1 MFDLNLIENLLFLCR
16 CLSLMFDSYHR
27 LYSQNEMLYFNRKHV
42 KLYSFMSNKAKIRS
56 LFLIIQRY
64 LFREILYTL
73 IALTILLLLIYIS
86 HRFMVYLV
94 DASAGNLPT
103 QFILQLLVTRLLGDL
118 VLILP
123 LGFFLAILLALG
135 RLYKDNEIT
144 ALAAC
149 GIGIPTSSILTL
161 GVIFAILIGFLSLI
175 VAPWAKAQMH
185 QLITHIAAVGEVS
198 GIAAG
203 RFKELIQGQ
212 GVFYVERVD
221 AEHKIMGTVFAQANL
236 PDRRIVL
243 TAKQSYQTVEA
254 GELYLT
260 FIDGRRYDNKPGLLN
275 YEITE
280 FAEHKII
287 IPKQTHSINNKERE
301 AIPTIDLLGV
311 EDPIYQ
317 AELQWRISLPIS
329 VVLLAILAVPLS
341 HTTPRQGQYSK
352 VFTGILIY
360 LIYNNLLNIAKKW
373 LENGDVPPQFG
384 LWWVHGGLLLI
395 IAILAN
401 IAFLKNQF
409 NTIKVKIFPLP
420 DLPLKS

>member
-1 MFDLNLIENLLFLCR
+1 
-16 CLSLMFDSYHR
+16 
-27 LYSQNEMLYFNRKHV
+27 
-42 KLYSFMSNKAKIRS
+42 
-56 LFLIIQRY
+56 LIIQRY

-103 QFILQLLVTRLLGDL
+103 QFILQLLVTRLLSDL

-135 RLYKDNEIT
+135 RLYKDNEVT

-149 GIGIPTSSILTL
+149 GVGIPTPSILAL
-161 GVIFAILIGFLSLI
+161 GLTFALFIGVLSLV
-175 VAPWAKAQMH
+175 VAPWAKAHMH

-212 GVFYVERVD
+212 GIFYVEQVD
-221 AEHKIMGTVFAQANL
+221 AEQKVMKTVFAQANL

-243 TAKQSYQTVEA
+243 VAKRSYQTVEA

-260 FIDGRRYDNKPGLLN
+260 FVEGRRYDNKPNALN

-280 FAEHKII
+280 FTEHRIR
-287 IPKQTHSINNKERE
+287 IPKRVPTLNSKERE
-301 AIPTIDLLGV
+301 AVPTIALLGAK
-311 EDPIYQ
+311 DPAYQ
-317 AELQWRISLPIS
+317 AELQWRVSLPLS
-329 VVLLAILAVPLS
+329 VVLLAMLAVPLS
-341 HTTPRQGQYSK
+341 HTTPRQGQYAK
-352 VFTGILIY
+352 ILTGILIY

-373 LENGDVPPQFG
+373 LEQGDISPQLG
-384 LWWVHGGLLLI
+384 VWWVHGGLLLI

-401 IAFLKNQF
+401 ISFLKSQF
-409 NTIKVKIFPLP
+409 NTLKTKILP
-420 DLPLKS
+420 FLNLRSIS

>member
-1 MFDLNLIENLLFLCR
+1 MI
-16 CLSLMFDSYHR
+16 
-27 LYSQNEMLYFNRKHV
+27 
-42 KLYSFMSNKAKIRS
+42 IR
-56 LFLIIQRY
+56 RY
-64 LFREILYTL
+64 LFREVLYTL

-149 GIGIPTSSILTL
+149 GLGIPTSSILTL
-161 GVIFAILIGFLSLI
+161 SLIFALFIGVLSLV
-175 VAPWAKAQMH
+175 VAPWAKAHMH

-212 GVFYVERVD
+212 GVFYVEQVD
-221 AEHKIMGTVFAQANL
+221 AEHKMMKTVFAQANL
-236 PDRRIVL
+236 PDRRIIL
-243 TAKQSYQTVEA
+243 IAKRSYQTVEA

-260 FIDGRRYDNKPGLLN
+260 FIDGRRYDSKPGALN

-280 FAEHKII
+280 FSEHKIR
-287 IPKQTHSINNKERE
+287 IPKRTPTINTKERE
-301 AIPTIDLLGV
+301 AIPTITLLGAK
-311 EDPIYQ
+311 DPVYQ
-317 AELQWRISLPIS
+317 AELQWRISLPLS
-329 VVLLAILAVPLS
+329 VILLAMLAIPVS

-352 VFTGILIY
+352 VLIGIFIY

-373 LENGDVPPQFG
+373 LEQGEVPPQLG
-384 LWWVHGGLLLI
+384 LWWVHGSLLLI

-401 IAFLKNQF
+401 ISFLESQF
-409 NTIKVKIFPLP
+409 NVLKTKFFPLP
-420 DLPLKS
+420 NPPLTS